1 MSESEERARRWK
13 SLTEGYLAPST
24 LTVDPSVQFLED
36 EDVDLDPITYEVI
49 RSKFWDLNWDHQE
62 AIRRTSGS
70 VVVTMAF
77 DFNTSL
83 QTERGDGVVFG
94 PGNTFF
100 AGSAD
105 LVVQWTL
112 EHRSGN
118 VGINDGDVFIQDDPW
133 VGTNHAMDT
142 CIYRPVF
149 VGGKLFAWVYNVVH
163 QRELGGVEPGG
174 FVQSASDVYSE
185 STFWPPVKIVQD
197 GKLRE
202 DLVDAWVRRS
212 RLPGLMTLEL
222 KSQLAGVHV
231 AHERL
236 QETVDKYG
244 PGTIKATMRRMIKDT
259 ARVVGDRLR
268 TIPDGQW
275 RDTRYI
281 AGAQVG
287 DKKLYRHGLTMTKK
301 GDRLLIGNEGTD
313 EPSGSFNI
321 ARGVFRACVVNAL
334 LPLLAWDQYLC
345 GAGLLE
351 QVDFDLPESRI
362 SSAHHPSA
370 VSTSLGMT
378 STINLAH
385 YVTAKMLSAAEPTS
399 KHIFAASGLNTLIVN
414 HMVGINQRGEPFL
427 DLAMDGVTGALG
439 AFSFRDGLD
448 HGGAITSTTNP
459 VPSVEIYERLNPVLY
474 LYRREVPFSGGHGQW
489 RGGATF
495 ASAWTGHKSDEVLVS
510 SGGIFQSVTQGIG
523 LLGALPGSGGT
534 MWHALEAI
542 DSGGGGLPRTPEEAR
557 ALAPDAGSP
566 PPKKFDNRLS
576 PGDIFEAMPPP
587 GAGFGDP
594 ILRDPELVALDL
606 AAGRVSNEDVVRLYG
621 VVVDDAGAVESEA
634 TRAARERELG
644 RRLQAARPPRR
655 PVEGQLEG
663 EVRKALWTVVV
674 GRRDEQL
681 SLACAY
687 CRRLLAD
694 EPTRYRW
701 GCAELEMSLPSISA
715 RLFIDPFEQTDK
727 ELVFRHY
734 LCPGCGTAI
743 DGEICQPADEPT
755 DDVRI
760 DG

>member
-1 MSESEERARRWK
+1 
-13 SLTEGYLAPST
+13 
-24 LTVDPSVQFLED
+24 VDPSVEFSDD
-36 EDVDLDPITYEVI
+36 EDVELDPITYEVI

-94 PGNTFF
+94 PGNVFF

-149 VGGKLFAWVYNVVH
+149 VEGKLFAWVYNVVH

-174 FVQSASDVYSE
+174 FVQSAGDVYSE
-185 STFWPPVKIVQD
+185 STFWPPVKIVEG

-236 QETVDKYG
+236 QETVAKYG
-244 PGTIKATMRRMIKDT
+244 PATVKATMRRMIKDT
-259 ARVVGDRLR
+259 AQVVGDRLK
-268 TIPDGQW
+268 TIPDGEW
-275 RDTRYI
+275 SDTRYI

-287 DKKLYRHGLTMTKK
+287 DRKLYRHGVTMTKK
-301 GDRLLIGNEGTD
+301 GDRLLIGNAGTD
-313 EPSGSFNI
+313 DPSGSFNI

-351 QVDFDLPESRI
+351 QVDFDLPENRI

-378 STINLAH
+378 STINLAQ
-385 YVTAKMLSAAEPTS
+385 YVAAKMLSAAEPMN
-399 KHIFAASGLNTLIVN
+399 KHIFAASGLNTLVVN

-427 DLAMDGVTGALG
+427 DLPIDGTTGALG
-439 AFSFRDGLD
+439 AFSFRDGLH

-459 VPSVEIYERLNPVLY
+459 VPPVETYERLNPVLY
-474 LYRREVPFSGGHGQW
+474 LYRREVPSSGGHGQW

-510 SGGIFQSVTQGIG
+510 SGGIFQSVTQGAG
-523 LLGALPGSGGT
+523 LAGALPGSGGT
-534 MWHALEAI
+534 MWHALDAI
-542 DSGGGGLPRTPEEAR
+542 NGDGTLPHTPEAAR
-557 ALAPDAGSP
+557 ALAPGAGSP

-576 PGDIFEAMPPP
+576 PGDIFEAVPPP

-594 ILRDPELVALDL
+594 LLREPGLVARDL
-606 AAGRVSNEDVVRLYG
+606 AEERVSREDALRIYG
-621 VVVDDAGAVESEA
+621 VVLDEAGEVDADATGEERQREHDRRIRDA
-634 TRAARERELG
+634 RA
-644 RRLQAARPPRR
+644 PRR

-663 EVRKALWTVVV
+663 DVRNVLWTVVV
-674 GRRDEQL
+674 GPHDGHL
-681 SLACAY
+681 ALACAS

-701 GCAELEMSLPSISA
+701 GCLELEMTLPSISE
-715 RLFIDPFEQTDK
+715 RMFIDPVEQTGV

-734 LCPGCGTAI
+734 VCPGCGTAI
-743 DGEICQPADEPT
+743 DGEICRPEDEPT